1 MFEQGGWVTQGY
13 GMGVSTMRLEKAYE
27 PDSIRYK
34 RVYTC
39 KGFKMKGDIF
49 TVSNCNAD
57 HRMLIY
63 EYHMMIIR
71 CSYKQDDHL
80 MMLTTR

>member
-1 MFEQGGWVTQGY
+1 
-13 GMGVSTMRLEKAYE
+13 MGVSTMRLEKAYE

-49 TVSNCNAD
+49 TVMIDHCNAG
-57 HRMLIY
+57 HHMLI
-63 EYHMMIIR
+63 
-71 CSYKQDDHL
+71 
-80 MMLTTR
+80 